1 MPTAWAKNRKL
12 LKVNTIAVYMV
23 IDIPKLKNY
32 SNGKILVTFLFAV
45 CFGAENSG
53 FPQPDSSNKLCAT
66 NGQQGGIGPS
76 NPDTCKDATS
86 DGIISSSTCDENCI
100 QNRCKNEPL
109 CKGYGKDNQ
118 GNVRLVSSITSIGPS
133 NAWKTVRKT
142 TCKGKR
148 SYSARLLNITFKFS

>member
-1 MPTAWAKNRKL
+1 MPIAWAKNWKL
-12 LKVNTIAVYMV
+12 LKVNTLAVY
-23 IDIPKLKNY
+23 IITRSGKKNY
-32 SNGKILVTFLFAV
+32 RNILFAV
-45 CFGAENSG
+45 CFGAENTG

-118 GNVRLVSSITSIGPS
+118 GNVRLVSSITAIGQS
-133 NAWKTVRKT
+133 DAWKTVRKT
-142 TCKGKR
+142 TCHGQGKP
-148 SYSARLLNITFKFS
+148 SYS